1 MNFGDV
7 EVDVDVIYDV
17 ERVQA
22 TSASLTLTHRGCAA
36 QHSGNGCVPFF
47 PPPPPLYWLH
57 PIDTAQCWDLFAA
70 HFLAKFFLQLNS
82 ILEKYHQSFPQMMFS
97 KECKCFRIYNYVL
110 YLYFTLKSNL
120 I

>member
-1 MNFGDV
+1 MLLKEFKQLV
-7 EVDVDVIYDV
+7 PHF
-17 ERVQA
+17 
-22 TSASLTLTHRGCAA
+22 TLTHRGCAA
-36 QHSGNGCVPFF
+36 QHSGNGFVHFF

-110 YLYFTLKSNL
+110 YLYFTHKSNL